1 MRTRP
6 LHVARIAAAIA
17 VLACWSVRTQAQRRH
32 AVGAHVVVSATSVT
46 SLTSQAPPPSRVP
59 RLFLPDDDAR
69 AHPAPSWAPAA
80 SLVVP
85 GAGQAAMRQ
94 TRGVAY
100 IAAEAYAWV
109 QALEFRREENRRR
122 ANYRR
127 TAREVA
133 RAPFG
138 AVRDTSWEYYEALE
152 ERESSG
158 RYNLTP
164 NGPLTPETD
173 TSTYNGN
180 QWLRIRELR
189 FSNPDEPITT
199 TDPRY
204 QQALQD
210 YLSVVSGLLRPKVAL
225 DHFRIGNRYMLE
237 NRWPEAEKAAVP
249 SASHTEEAAVVSLK
263 TGASLQ
269 GS

>member
-1 MRTRP
+1 M
-6 LHVARIAAAIA
+6 I
-17 VLACWSVRTQAQRRH
+17 RRN
-32 AVGAHVVVSATSVT
+32 
-46 SLTSQAPPPSRVP
+46 PEER
-59 RLFLPDDDAR
+59 
-69 AHPAPSWAPAA
+69 
-80 SLVVP
+80 P

-189 FSNPDEPITT
+189 FSNPDC
-199 TDPRY
+199 DGC
-204 QQALQD
+204 A
-210 YLSVVSGLLRPKVAL
+210 GAL
-225 DHFRIGNRYMLE
+225 DG
-237 NRWPEAEKAAVP
+237 PEVSPTGGPRSRPRDVP
-249 SASHTEEAAVVSLK
+249 DHRV
-263 TGASLQ
+263 Q
-269 GS
+269 GHRPRLAPTQSSWTR

>member
-210 YLSVVSGLLRPKVAL
+210 YAVRAVNEA
-225 DHFRIGNRYMLE
+225 FRWSWTNQNL
-237 NRWPEAEKAAVP
+237 
-249 SASHTEEAAVVSLK
+249 
-263 TGASLQ
+263 
-269 GS
+269 